1 MRTDSERTPG
11 GWTLVELV
19 VVLGISAI
27 LLVVAIPTLL
37 GNRQGA
43 NDQAV
48 TARLDAATGVLQ
60 EVWAEYHTFCVST
73 SPGSS
78 GCSDASFT
86 TAMNGLGPG
95 TVADQTGGVT
105 SATTPPAAP
114 VALVRSATAVELGAE
129 AVGRHCVYLEYLEAP
144 SSVLPAGTWY
154 ATGPALADNG
164 TACSLTLTPVS
175 GWHRSWGQAGA

>member
-1 MRTDSERTPG
+1 M
-11 GWTLVELV
+11 

-27 LLVVAIPTLL
+27 LLAVAIPTLL
-37 GNRQGA
+37 GNRKGA
-43 NDQAV
+43 NDQAAA
-48 TARLDAATGVLQ
+48 ARLDAAAGVLQ
-60 EVWAEYHTFCVST
+60 EVWAEYHTFCVSI

-95 TVADQTGGVT
+95 TVADQTSGVT
-105 SATTPPAAP
+105 SATTPPAPP

-129 AVGRHCVYLEYLEAP
+129 AVGGHSTSAWLCVYLEYLEAP

-164 TACSLTLTPVS
+164 TACSLTLTPPS
-175 GWHRSWGQAGA
+175 GWHHSWGQAGA